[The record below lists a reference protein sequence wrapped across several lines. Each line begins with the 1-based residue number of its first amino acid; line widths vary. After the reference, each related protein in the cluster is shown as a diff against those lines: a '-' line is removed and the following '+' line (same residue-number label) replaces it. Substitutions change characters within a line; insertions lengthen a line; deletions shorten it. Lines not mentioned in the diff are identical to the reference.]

1 VYARESLV
9 CILSGVKKRTNI
21 LLDTELVHSAATV
34 LGTKT
39 TTETVHA
46 ALRDSVRQA
55 RLRRLAER
63 DLSGLTPDAL
73 AELRRPR
80 GAAH

>member
-1 VYARESLV
+1 VRA
-9 CILSGVKKRTNI
+9 SGWLAGDRTDSI
-21 LLDTELVHSAATV
+21 AVRTWSTAPQRS

-39 TTETVHA
+39 TTETLHA